1 MTNLT
6 INERFKEVRTKFD
19 LTQTEFG
26 NRCGLGRAVIA
37 NIENNRSPVTSLYI
51 KVIVD
56 NFGVSE
62 EWLRDGSGEMFLETK
77 DQFIDKLAGQYGLD
91 EFMKKVISAY
101 SELSASEKDVIKNFI
116 AKIAPPADPQQRE
129 WLRSPTINAKPFPAG
144 ETEQV
149 KDFARDQ
156 DDSSPFCRK
165 VSKEEIEAALKDDS
179 IKSDDDL

>member
-1 MTNLT
+1 MTV
-6 INERFKEVRTKFD
+6 NERFKEVRLKFN

-37 NIENNRSPVTSLYI
+37 NIENSRSPVTQLYI
-51 KVIVD
+51 KLIAD
-56 NFGVSE
+56 NFGVNE
-62 EWLRDGSGEMFLETK
+62 EWLRDGEGDMILETK
-77 DQFIDKLAGQYGLD
+77 EQFINKVADQYGLD

-101 SELSASEKDVIKNFI
+101 SELSDSEKDVIKSFI

-156 DDSSPFCRK
+156 DDSGPFCRK

>member
-1 MTNLT
+1 MT
-6 INERFKEVRTKFD
+6 INERFKEVRIK
-19 LTQTEFG
+19 LNKTQAEFG
-26 NRCGLGRAVIA
+26 EQCGLGRAVIA
-37 NIENNRSPVTSLYI
+37 NIENNRSPVTPLYI
-51 KVIVD
+51 KVVVD
-56 NFGVSE
+56 NFGVNE
-62 EWLRDGSGEMFLETK
+62 EWLRDGTLPMFLETK
-77 DQFIDKLAGQYGLD
+77 EQSIDKLAKKYGLD
-91 EFMKKVISAY
+91 DFMRKVIMAFA
-101 SELSASEKDVIKNFI
+101 ELSDSEKDAVKSFI
-116 AKIAPPADPQQRE
+116 LKITPPDDQEQRE